1 VELRVRLRYR
11 KFDYEYMKLVHDKL
25 EKPVPKL
32 PIVDICEDR
41 VVLPVEGVNATLPS
55 RQESPIR
62 PAWQRWND
70 YGVGCLLEGGAGLKR
85 GELRQA
91 ETAFRTLL
99 TLGEPDAVAHA
110 HVNLAR
116 VMIEIGGDRLNE
128 AARELRR
135 AQEADPPA
143 PWWTLAW
150 FGGVV
155 TAENAA
161 GAADLDAAIAQ
172 FEKIV
177 DPANQPRDRNF
188 DFTKD
193 YVVLARLGNT
203 LFKRRTSEADSPG
216 ERRYV
221 LRAVSA
227 YERALAVD
235 PEDVDSHYGLSQ
247 CYARLGQDAPDNSVD
262 EPGPVTAE
270 RLLALGSVVVNAKES
285 ADKRIREAAQL
296 RRELG
301 LESPDPNSPRLPA
314 LRELLGQLRTAFHD
328 EKNDAVRDAIA
339 AALGHLHGELHKI
352 YKPDDNARART
363 TEIYR
368 RKHPAANAAAEAI
381 VIYPTRRKDAPGFDR

>member
-1 VELRVRLRYR
+1 
-11 KFDYEYMKLVHDKL
+11 
-25 EKPVPKL
+25 
-32 PIVDICEDR
+32 
-41 VVLPVEGVNATLPS
+41 
-55 RQESPIR
+55 
-62 PAWQRWND
+62 
-70 YGVGCLLEGGAGLKR
+70 
-85 GELRQA
+85 LRQA

-99 TLGEPDAVAHA
+99 TLGEPDAVAHG

-116 VMIEIGGDRLNE
+116 VMIEIGGERLNE

-135 AQEADPPA
+135 AQQADPPA

-150 FGGVV
+150 FAGVV

-177 DPANQPRDRNF
+177 DPANQPRERNF

-203 LFKRRTSEADSPG
+203 LFKRSTSKADSSG
-216 ERRYV
+216 ERQYV

-247 CYARLGQDAPDNSVD
+247 CYSRLGQDAPDNSAE
-262 EPGPVTAE
+262 EPGTVTAD
-270 RLLALGSVVVNAKES
+270 RLLVLGSAVVNGKES
-285 ADKRIREAAQL
+285 ADKRIRDAAQL
-296 RRELG
+296 GRALVTMG
-301 LESPDPNSPRLPA
+301 GQTPDPNAPRLPA

-328 EKNDAVRDAIA
+328 EKNDAVRGAIA
-339 AALGHLHGELHKI
+339 KALGHLHGELHKI
-352 YKPDDNARART
+352 YKPDDNARARP
-363 TEIYR
+363 TELYR
-368 RKHPAANAAAEAI
+368 RKHPAANAATEAI
-381 VIYPTRRKDAPGFDR
+381 VIYPTRRPGAPGLDR